1 LSSIALRIAN
11 DQDFITVS
19 LAVRETLSAVK
30 QRLQRLF
37 VPEGIAYDGIGS
49 IEPPRRNHF

>member
-1 LSSIALRIAN
+1 LSSIALRIAD
-11 DQDFITVS
+11 DQDFITAS
-19 LAVRETLSAVK
+19 LPVRETLSAVK

-49 IEPPRRNHF
+49 IKPPRRNHF